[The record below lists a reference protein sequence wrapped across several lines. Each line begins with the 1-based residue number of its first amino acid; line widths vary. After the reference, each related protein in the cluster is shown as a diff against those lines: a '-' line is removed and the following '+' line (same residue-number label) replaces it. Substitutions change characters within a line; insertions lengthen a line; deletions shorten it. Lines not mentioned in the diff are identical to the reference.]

1 MIKVAII
8 EDDPEVVE
16 KLTSAIAAGGDLVVS
31 GLARNAT
38 DGKELAVRGGYD
50 VLLCDLGLPDGHGLT
65 LIAEAAR
72 RHPEADIIVITVFAD
87 QRNVLA
93 SIQNGARGYLLKDQ
107 SVDKCIDAI
116 RDIRAGGSPIS
127 PVIARQLLNRLLP
140 PGAEE
145 TASAER
151 LSDREHA
158 VLNLLARGYSYVEC
172 AGMLTVSPHTI
183 GTFVKRIYRKLEVNS
198 RAEAVFEASARGIIA
213 TH

>member
-38 DGKELAVRGGYD
+38 DGKELAVCGGYD
-50 VLLCDLGLPDGHGLT
+50 VLRCDLGLPDGHGLT